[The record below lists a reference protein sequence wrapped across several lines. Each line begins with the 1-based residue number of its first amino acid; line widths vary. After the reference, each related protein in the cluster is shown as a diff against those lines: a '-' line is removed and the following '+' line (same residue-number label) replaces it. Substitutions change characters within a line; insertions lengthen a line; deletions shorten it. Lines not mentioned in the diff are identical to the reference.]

1 MARNPSISLTEHQ
14 QEFVQALVS
23 SGRYHGV
30 SEVVRAGLRLLEDE
44 EERRA
49 AERQMLEAGI
59 KAGLDDIRKG
69 RVSDFDAQ
77 RLIVKGEAILSA
89 RSSSE

>member
-14 QEFVQALVS
+14 QEFVKTLVD

-44 EERRA
+44 EERRD
-49 AERQMLEAGI
+49 AERQRLQAGIDAGLADIEAG
-59 KAGLDDIRKG
+59 RT
-69 RVSDFDAQ
+69 SDFDPEGIIA
-77 RLIVKGEAILSA
+77 KAESE
-89 RSSSE
+89 RSGR

>member
-14 QEFVQALVS
+14 QRFVETLVA

-44 EERRA
+44 EERRI
-49 AERQMLEAGI
+49 AELDRLKADIAKGLEDV
-59 KAGLDDIRKG
+59 KAG
-69 RVSDFDAQ
+69 RVSDFDAE
-77 RLIVKGEAILSA
+77 RVIAKGKTHS
-89 RSSSE
+89 

>member
-14 QEFVQALVS
+14 QEFVRSLVA

-44 EERRA
+44 EARRDAERRVLREGVNA
-49 AERQMLEAGI
+49 GLADIEAG
-59 KAGLDDIRKG
+59 
-69 RVSDFDAQ
+69 RVQSFDPE
-77 RLIVKGEAILSA
+77 RIIVKGEAKRSA
-89 RSSSE
+89 R

>member
-14 QEFVQALVS
+14 QRFVETLVS

-30 SEVVRAGLRLLEDE
+30 SEIVRAGLRLLEDE

-49 AERQMLEAGI
+49 AERRRLKAGVEAGL
-59 KAGLDDIRKG
+59 ADFEAG
-69 RVSDFDAQ
+69 RVSDFDPA
-77 RLIVKGEAILSA
+77 RIIEKGEAKASNRSA
-89 RSSSE
+89 

>member
-14 QEFVQALVS
+14 QEFVQTLVA

-44 EERRA
+44 EERRT
-49 AERQMLEAGI
+49 AERQRLRAGVD
-59 KAGLDDIRKG
+59 AGLADIEAG
-69 RVSDFDAQ
+69 RVSDFDPD
-77 RLIVKGEAILSA
+77 RIIKKGEAKASDH
-89 RSSSE
+89 SD